1 MELAYPL
8 LAEPEL
14 GIAQSGSSLILFNIL
29 GNFTVVS
36 ADDLFDETL
45 TILNNI
51 STFIFTNKQMFILVT
66 FCI

>member
-8 LAEPEL
+8 PAEP
-14 GIAQSGSSLILFNIL
+14 GIAQSGFFLILFNKL
-29 GNFTVVS
+29 GNFTVMS

-51 STFIFTNKQMFILVT
+51 ST
-66 FCI
+66 